1 MFKHSAFIENTP
13 DMREWLESI
22 GYELFK
28 QGHVNE
34 NILYTEKNGI
44 YFTSILGFNSLFPKM
59 VDCRSNPQLFKAITA
74 MREDSD
80 VFQWFTDGKYWFYS
94 LSDDFKNFGRIRPKG
109 ATNVMDSKDFHKA
122 TLEELKE
129 HFK

>member
-1 MFKHSAFIENTP
+1 MFKYSAFIENTP

-28 QGHVNE
+28 QGNVNE
-34 NILYTEKNGI
+34 DILYTEKNGI

-59 VDCRSNPQLFKAITA
+59 VDCRSNPRLFKAITA
-74 MREDSD
+74 IREDSD
-80 VFQWFTDGKYWFYS
+80 YMQWFYNSYDEKFE
-94 LSDDFKNFGRIRPKG
+94 LSDVPDIKVWGLY
-109 ATNVMDSKDFHKA
+109 ATQLRKS